1 MIYKIKRAFKNN
13 LQSSVSSC
21 TCGYYFFVCF
31 LFFEMASS
39 LKTCFWWQEEEKSS
53 HLMFKYIFI
62 AFFIAMCSH
71 NYGQGDMG
79 EIHIS
84 FNIQCVIEYLCLLVD
99 TWFYSVCS
107 MGNSLIKKLMDS
119 SIPDLW
125 APHSAYKTPSTVSI
139 LSGST
144 VYNFPLCWTLFLHR
158 KNARYGKGQLQMDSQ
173 FCLMNH
179 LYCLW

>member
-1 MIYKIKRAFKNN
+1 
-13 LQSSVSSC
+13 
-21 TCGYYFFVCF
+21 
-31 LFFEMASS
+31 
-39 LKTCFWWQEEEKSS
+39 
-53 HLMFKYIFI
+53 MFKYIFI

-71 NYGQGDMG
+71 NYGQEDMG

-84 FNIQCVIEYLCLLVD
+84 FNLQCVIEYLCLPVD

-107 MGNSLIKKLMDS
+107 MGNSLISKLMDS

-125 APHSAYKTPSTVSI
+125 APHSAYKKKPTVSI

-144 VYNFPLCWTLFLHR
+144 GYNFPLSWTLFLHR
-158 KNARYGKGQLQMDSQ
+158 KNARYGNGQLQMDSQ

-179 LYCLW
+179 LYCLWQRPKEVNSVLCLLWWAALSASWKDYNRSSLVTKNYFSRCV